1 MWKGRAFCQRLK
13 KETGKL
19 TALSAEDHAQE
30 GIRKVQSSAVNP
42 SQSYFITA
50 FVHQIPLT
58 LLIDTGAAVSLL
70 GKEQWMRLGGAKYT
84 MEQWNGGTLVGVN
97 GSPVNME
104 GVFSMDI
111 VAGGQ
116 WLAVE
121 FAVVSTLCVQ
131 SLLGIDFLKRYACV
145 IDVPNMVMQCHGL
158 KIPLETAGSRKQVDF
173 VCQARA
179 TLMENVTV
187 PAWSEVEVLASTNS
201 LCGSGTWLLDIYHKR
216 MNHHTSRDTY
226 VIINIV

>member
-1 MWKGRAFCQRLK
+1 MRKRASERSNLLLLIPQN
-13 KETGKL
+13 L
-19 TALSAEDHAQE
+19 T
-30 GIRKVQSSAVNP
+30 SS
-42 SQSYFITA
+42 TA

-111 VAGGQ
+111 VVGGQ
-116 WLAVE
+116 RLAVE

-158 KIPLETAGSRKQVDF
+158 KIPLETAGSREQVDF

-201 LCGSGTWLLDIYHKR
+201 LCGSGTWLLEGLRDKNCDIRYLP
-216 MNHHTSRDTY
+216 
-226 VIINIV
+226 